1 MGVTSSVLIET
12 VLATPAVQAGL
23 AMFALVLVLCG
34 WLLVMRRYVILLLW
48 PVVIYFCGP
57 VLTSV
62 FASAPALGQY
72 IFPSDT
78 LWETLVILIYFVG
91 FIAVDLVFD
100 VSAAIRTSVHA
111 GFMRQLA
118 ASPMFT
124 VVFVTAAITAI
135 ALQCALLAQ
144 FGTIFSGHYA
154 YWADEGLAPV
164 SYWGFLAGLYE
175 IIFLCIVLLLLSN
188 YRGTAR
194 FLYLAVYLATA
205 LLRVIGGTR
214 LVLVKEIAFIVLL
227 LYLERKIK
235 WRQLV
240 IATTV
245 LVLAGTVVG
254 LMRTGGA
261 AGGFLGPLY
270 GVAMESALNALSF
283 NIAYEAYLHGGM
295 SVVTQAGHAFVYSAV
310 NAIPSFLRFGFDKA
324 DLSAIDP
331 TLAALTAGVDTASP
345 VGGMSGFATL
355 VYVVGNPFVGV
366 ALLVPTLGMLLRW
379 TPGSHLKHI
388 AVLVFCLNAIH
399 FWRDGLD
406 ISIKLVVQDVLCV
419 LLFLYVPAVWG
430 KTSETLPSH
439 ERFTP
444 HASR

>member
-12 VLATPAVQAGL
+12 VLASPTVQIGL

-72 IFPSDT
+72 IFASAT
-78 LWETLVILIYFVG
+78 LWETLVIFLYFVG
-91 FIAVDLVFD
+91 FIAVDIVFD
-100 VSAAIRTSVHA
+100 VSSVIRASIHVP
-111 GFMRQLA
+111 FVRQLA

-124 VVFVTAAITAI
+124 VVFAASTITAI
-135 ALQCALLAQ
+135 ALQCKLLLQ
-144 FGTIFSGHYA
+144 FGTIFSGHYV
-154 YWADEGLAPV
+154 YWADEGQAPV

-175 IIFLCIVLLLLSN
+175 IIFLCVVLLLLSN
-188 YRGTAR
+188 YRGTAKL
-194 FLYLAVYLATA
+194 LYLAIYAATA
-205 LLRVIGGTR
+205 VLRVIGGTR
-214 LVLVKEIAFIVLL
+214 LVLVKEIAFIVML
-227 LYLERKIK
+227 LYLEGKIK
-235 WRQLV
+235 WRRLV
-240 IATTV
+240 AAAAV
-245 LVLAGTVVG
+245 LVFSGTVVG
-254 LMRTGGA
+254 LMRSSEAT
-261 AGGFLGPLY
+261 GGFLGPLY

-295 SVVTQAGHAFVYSAV
+295 SVVTQAAHALAYSAA

-324 DLSAIDP
+324 DMNAIDP
-331 TLAALTAGVDTASP
+331 YVAGLTAGVDSVSP

-355 VYVVGNPFVGV
+355 VYVVGNPFLGV

-379 TPGSHLKHI
+379 TPGSRLKHI

-406 ISIKLVVQDVLCV
+406 ISVKLIVQDVLCA
-419 LLFLYVPAVWG
+419 LLFLYIPAVRAE
-430 KTSETLPSH
+430 TSDLPSY